1 MKNILL
7 VPYHL
12 FIFFLIVFYS
22 CKQSTKIPS
31 AEAINSINL
40 KKGTLVLCGPPDKE
54 LGIVSFQVPGNKE
67 TIKDFNFAVA
77 LLHSFEY
84 EESEKVF
91 AQIID
96 KDPTCAMA
104 YWGVAMCNYHPL
116 WSPPGEAELKK
127 GTKALDVA
135 ASIEP
140 KTERESDYIKAL
152 QTFYSDWNTVDHHTR
167 CLRYEKAM
175 EQVYKKYPEDKEAAI
190 FYALALDAAA
200 DPADK
205 SYVNQKKAGAILNTI
220 YPNEPSHPGI
230 IHYIIHTYD
239 YPGLA
244 QLALPAA
251 RKYALVAP
259 SSSHALHMPSHIFIR
274 LGLWNE
280 SIQSNLSSA
289 DAARCYAQA
298 AGIKGHW
305 DEEIHAL
312 DYLTYAY
319 LQKNE
324 TKLAMQ
330 QCEYLDTFKAMYPVN
345 FKVAYAFAAMPAR
358 YVLENKS
365 WKEAASLKQ
374 NTSLPWQK
382 FPWENAITHF
392 ARLLGFVHIDQ
403 PDSARNELQILNTL
417 RDTLLAQK
425 DAYKANQVDIQI
437 KAAQGWI
444 FWKEEKNKEALEYMK
459 LAADMEDKTEKH
471 PVTPG
476 EVLPARELL
485 GDMLLLM
492 QKPGEALLAY
502 EDDLQ
507 KHPNRFNGLYG
518 AATAAEKSGKTDVSK
533 NYLKQLSL
541 ITGKNITLN
550 FREAEDK
557 KLLTKGN

>member
-1 MKNILL
+1 
-7 VPYHL
+7 
-12 FIFFLIVFYS
+12 
-22 CKQSTKIPS
+22 
-31 AEAINSINL
+31 
-40 KKGTLVLCGPPDKE
+40 
-54 LGIVSFQVPGNKE
+54 
-67 TIKDFNFAVA
+67 
-77 LLHSFEY
+77 
-84 EESEKVF
+84 
-91 AQIID
+91 
-96 KDPTCAMA
+96 
-104 YWGVAMCNYHPL
+104 
-116 WSPPGEAELKK
+116 
-127 GTKALDVA
+127 
-135 ASIEP
+135 
-140 KTERESDYIKAL
+140 
-152 QTFYSDWNTVDHHTR
+152 
-167 CLRYEKAM
+167 
-175 EQVYKKYPEDKEAAI
+175 
-190 FYALALDAAA
+190 
-200 DPADK
+200 
-205 SYVNQKKAGAILNTI
+205 
-220 YPNEPSHPGI
+220 
-230 IHYIIHTYD
+230 
-239 YPGLA
+239 
-244 QLALPAA
+244 
-251 RKYALVAP
+251 
-259 SSSHALHMPSHIFIR
+259 
-274 LGLWNE
+274 
-280 SIQSNLSSA
+280 
-289 DAARCYAQA
+289 
-298 AGIKGHW
+298 
-305 DEEIHAL
+305 L

-324 TKLAMQ
+324 TKLAKQ
-330 QCEYLDTFKAMYPVN
+330 QCDYLDTFKAAYPVN

-358 YVLENKS
+358 YVLENKL

-374 NTSLPWQK
+374 NTTLPWQK

-392 ARLLGFVHIDQ
+392 ARLLGFVHINQ

-444 FWKEEKNKEALEYMK
+444 FWKEGKSKEALEYMK

-471 PVTPG
+471 PVTPA

-518 AATAAEKSGKTDVSK
+518 AATAAEKSGKTELSK